1 MYRLIISEM
10 PSISG
15 RREFRIRSKNGKS
28 YKLATVSRVD
38 ILCRDEEILCRDE
51 EILYQVEKQCK
62 AAIRDCLFIDYGRD
76 WNIYENKHKKAI
88 EASIKSALRR
98 AA

>member
-38 ILCRDEEILCRDE
+38 ILCRDEEIL
-51 EILYQVEKQCK
+51 YQVEKQCK
-62 AAIRDCLFIDYGRD
+62 AAIRDCLFIDYGRG